1 MKSTIIF
8 KEAIETYGIDNQMNV
23 VIEEMSELTKEICKY
38 KRGFDNRKNI
48 IEEMADVFIML
59 YQLQIMLD
67 ITDYELVEMAGHKL
81 SRLQERI
88 KEENKNERTK

>member
-23 VIEEMSELTKEICKY
+23 AIEEMSELTKEICKY
-38 KRGFDNRKNI
+38 KRGFDNRNNI

-67 ITDYELVEMAGHKL
+67 ITDYELVEMEGRKL

-88 KEENKNERTK
+88 IEENGKM

>member
-38 KRGFDNRKNI
+38 KRGFYNRNNI

-67 ITDYELVEMAGHKL
+67 ITDYELVEMEGRKL

-88 KEENKNERTK
+88 IEENGKM

>member
-1 MKSTIIF
+1 MKTTTLIF
-8 KEAIETYGIDNQMNV
+8 KEAIKTYGIDNQMNV
-23 VIEEMSELTKEICKY
+23 AIEEMSELTKEICKY
-38 KRGFDNRKNI
+38 KRGFDNRNNI

-67 ITDYELVEMAGHKL
+67 ITDYELVEMEGRKL

-88 KEENKNERTK
+88 IEENGKM